1 MTPAS
6 PTPTPAPGGRP
17 LVERIG
23 MTAIALV
30 VALVFG
36 GVAAASF
43 ASGEAFLGLMAAT
56 GALMTAWAGLRTLL
70 RG

>member
-1 MTPAS
+1 
-6 PTPTPAPGGRP
+6 
-17 LVERIG
+17 

-43 ASGEAFLGLMAAT
+43 ASGEAFLGLMAAA